1 MTQARGALDGYVVI
15 ETAGNVAS
23 AYCGALLA
31 ACGAEVIK
39 IEPPVTGDPV
49 RALPPFAKTGAAPEN
64 GGMHLFLNANK
75 RSIVLD
81 LDTANGHRVAEQ
93 LVAGADV
100 LVVGG
105 SGNHEPLGSDSADL
119 VRAILTW
126 FGMTGPRRNWRATD
140 AIIQSLSGFIYPIGP
155 EAGPPIV
162 PGGYQ
167 AQVTAGVTAFIA
179 IITALIGREAGDR
192 GCTIDQSVLEAE
204 LAYTEMGPVK
214 HAYDGETSA
223 RKGINRFRPTYPQTL
238 YPCAEGTWL
247 GVTTVTPLQWYG
259 ACDLIGAPDF
269 AHDPRLQTSEGR
281 NDCWQE
287 VDEVFIRH
295 LAAKRAE
302 EWFHEGQA
310 RRLPFALVPTMA
322 ELSALDH
329 FQARDV
335 FADFRLPDGDTFQA
349 PAIPWKFAA
358 TPLRQGGAA
367 PRLGADT
374 RAVLSE
380 RLGMSDAGIGALTA
394 EVSRGAA

>member
-39 IEPPVTGDPV
+39 VEPPVNGDPV
-49 RALPPFAKTGAAPEN
+49 RALPPFAKSGEPPEN

-75 RSIVLD
+75 RSVILD
-81 LDTANGHRVAEQ
+81 LDSEAGRRVAEQ
-93 LVAGADV
+93 LAAAADV
-100 LVVGG
+100 LVEGG
-105 SGNHEPLGSDSADL
+105 DNTREPLGAENGNL
-119 VRAILTW
+119 VRAILCW
-126 FGMTGPRRNWRATD
+126 FGTTGPRRDWRATD

-155 EAGPPIV
+155 ESGPPII

-167 AQVTAGVTAFIA
+167 AQITGGVTAFIA

-192 GCTIDQSVLEAE
+192 GCTIDQSILEAE
-204 LAYTEMGPVK
+204 ITYTEMGPVK
-214 HAYDGETSA
+214 HAYDGETA
-223 RKGINRFRPTYPQTL
+223 VRKGINRFRPTYPQTL

-247 GVTTVTPLQWYG
+247 GVSTVTPLQWYG
-259 ACDLIGAPDF
+259 ACDLIGARDF
-269 AHDPRLQTSEGR
+269 AYDPRLQTSEGR
-281 NDCWQE
+281 NDLWQE

-295 LAAKRAE
+295 LAARRAE
-302 EWFHEGQA
+302 DWFHDGQA

-322 ELSALDH
+322 ELTGLDH
-329 FQARDV
+329 FQAREV
-335 FADFRLPDGDTFQA
+335 FADFRLPDGDTFRA

-374 RAVLSE
+374 HAVLSG
-380 RLGMSDAGIGALTA
+380 RLGLGDAEIEALAADTL
-394 EVSRGAA
+394 RGAA